1 MAFDAIDTYAAAFA
15 AVFGG
20 IGVKLLDKLMSKRSE
35 QFLEATKIREELRA
49 EVVALRKLIDDAEAE
64 VVEWRDKY
72 YAKVEEN
79 MALAQD
85 GETLRLEIQRLQML
99 ADPTKAP
106 KQS

>member
-20 IGVKLLDKLMSKRSE
+20 IGVKLLDKVMSKRSE

-49 EVVALRKLIDDAEAE
+49 EVVVLRQLITQAEAE
-64 VVEWRDKY
+64 TVEWRSKY
-72 YAKVEEN
+72 YAQMEEN
-79 MALAQD
+79 I
-85 GETLRLEIQRLQML
+85 TLNSEVQRLQML

-106 KQS
+106 KHS